1 MQPDTIGRP
10 PPARFAE
17 AGGVAAIAAMVTAL
31 LAAPVLRA
39 PSERVFGAEI
49 VGRHHDPFT
58 VMRQFELGLR
68 SDLYGQPI
76 TDLAGTLL
84 ARAVGGVA
92 GYNLLVLASFPL
104 AAAAVYLLA
113 RHLAISRAAATVA
126 ALAFAFSPFHLA
138 HAAYH
143 PHIAQVQ
150 WLPLYVLALWRC
162 LDAPTPVAI
171 IALAGATAAVTL
183 SNFYGGFIAAVLA
196 PVMVVAYWLPGRR
209 TGARPWQRLGV
220 TVGTLL
226 ILAAAGTAYVW
237 WSAPGLLAE
246 SSDLAFPRADLFRY
260 SAKWWGYLVPPV
272 AHPVLGPTAS
282 RLWEAAG
289 VRLGLVEQ
297 QVSLGWAVIL
307 LGVIAIAGWW
317 AGAGPAASPA
327 RVPALAII
335 AATALLCSLSPERTV
350 GNITFVRPSAL
361 LYEFLP
367 MFRSYGRFGMV
378 VQLMAVLLAGI
389 GVDVLWRLRGR
400 LAKPVCA
407 VLVALAAFEY
417 AVTPAALSRDA
428 LPTTAHRWVMQQAGP
443 MQVLDCVPLTME
455 SSSISW
461 LTGARIVVISDPPS
475 DCDEPDIAQK
485 LAARG
490 YTHLLVRGTATRSPA
505 VTQPRAR
512 DGLRIDYASTD
523 GQVLGVAVPRPAFYT
538 AAMSGFAAREH
549 DHHWSWRWMGSEAA
563 WVVVNT
569 TGRAVAATLD
579 LELSAFGHERRITLA
594 LNKVPVQELLVE
606 PARRSYRVGPFVI
619 QPGPNEL
626 RFGTSQPPTI
636 ADDVIHNGDRRALSL
651 AVGTWAW
658 NVVGDEP

>member
-1 MQPDTIGRP
+1 
-10 PPARFAE
+10 
-17 AGGVAAIAAMVTAL
+17 MVTGL
-31 LAAPVLRA
+31 LAMPVLRA

-58 VMRQFELGLR
+58 VMQQFEHRLG
-68 SDLYGQPI
+68 SGPYAQPI
-76 TDLAGTLL
+76 TDLTGALI
-84 ARAVGGVA
+84 ARVSGGVA
-92 GYNLLVLASFPL
+92 AYNLLVLASFPL

-162 LDAPTPVAI
+162 LDEPTPAAI
-171 IALAGATAAVTL
+171 LALAGATAAVTL
-183 SNFYGGFIAAVLA
+183 SNFYGGFIAAVLT
-196 PVMVVAYWLPGRR
+196 PVMIVAYWLPGRR
-209 TGARPWQRLGV
+209 TGARPLQRLGV
-220 TVGTLL
+220 TIATLM

-237 WSAPGLLAE
+237 WSAPSLLAE

-272 AHPVLGPTAS
+272 AHPLLGPTAS
-282 RLWEAAG
+282 RIWEGAG

-297 QVSLGWAVIL
+297 QVSLGWAVIM
-307 LGVIAIAGWW
+307 LGVIAIAGWL
-317 AGAGPAASPA
+317 AGAGPAASRA

-335 AATALLCSLSPERTV
+335 AAAALLCSLSPERTV
-350 GNITFVRPSAL
+350 GNFTFVRPSAL

-367 MFRSYGRFGMV
+367 MFRSYGRFGMA

-389 GVDVLWRLRGR
+389 GIDVLWRLRGR
-400 LAKPVCA
+400 LAKPVCV
-407 VLVALAAFEY
+407 VLVALAAAEY
-417 AVTPAALSRDA
+417 AVTPAALSRDV

-461 LTGARIVVISDPPS
+461 LTAARIVATRDPVS

-490 YTHLLVRGTATRSPA
+490 YTHLLVRGTAARGPA
-505 VTQPRAR
+505 ATQPRAR
-512 DGLRIDYASTD
+512 EGLRIDYASAD
-523 GQVLGVAVPRPAFYT
+523 GQVLGVAVPRPALYT
-538 AAMSGFAAREH
+538 AAMSGFSAREH
-549 DHHWSWRWMGSEAA
+549 DRHWSWRWMGATAA
-563 WVVVNT
+563 WTVGNT
-569 TGRAVAATLD
+569 TPQTVAATLD
-579 LELSAFGHERRITLA
+579 VELSAFFHARQVTLLLDQGLLQVIT
-594 LNKVPVQELLVE
+594 VE
-606 PARRSYRVGPFVI
+606 PARQSYRIGPFPVA
-619 QPGPNEL
+619 PGRHEL
-626 RFGTSQPPTI
+626 RFTAVAPPTVARDAI
-636 ADDVIHNGDRRALSL
+636 DNGDRRPLSI
-651 AVGTWAW
+651 AVGAW
-658 NVVGDEP
+658 SWRVAGDLP